1 MPGKFELKKGRSG
14 KFSFN
19 LKAVNGQVILT
30 SQTYKTKV
38 AAKNGIKS
46 VCTNCKKNVRFEQKA
61 SKKGEPYFVLLAANK
76 QVIGKSQMYASKTS
90 MLNGIESV
98 KKNARRQ
105 NRAHGLFVAHIDD
118 LRIWKLTQGRNKD
131 LSDLNKIT
139 NYRT

>member
-30 SQTYKTKV
+30 SQTYKTKA

-46 VCTNCKKNVRFEQKA
+46 VCTNCKKAACFEQKA

-76 QVIGKSQMYASKTS
+76 QVIGKSQMYSSKKS
-90 MLNGIESV
+90 MLNGIASV
-98 KKNARRQ
+98 KKNATKSKI
-105 NRAHGLFVAHIDD
+105 ND
-118 LRIWKLTQGRNKD
+118 LTV
-131 LSDLNKIT
+131 
-139 NYRT
+139 